1 MADPKAKYISYKD
14 PMFGVMEAAH
24 EVNYNLP
31 RGMMA
36 ALRTRGEASNNDQS
50 SPAGAR
56 GVYQFIPAT
65 FAKFSTPG
73 SSPVDPEAAS
83 LAAAKYLRY
92 ALDQYGGNVGA
103 ALAEYNGGP
112 KAAKAYLRTGDPGN
126 KETRDYIARVLP
138 AIRQPDGTLPDKTAM
153 ADTSQSQAFGT
164 PDSGGSILGGYE
176 LGSEP
181 QYNISPVDA
190 GVDQNFNVNI
200 DEDIGQGA
208 SSPEFAAD
216 IALDDKIGTIVD
228 EVLRG

>member
-1 MADPKAKYISYKD
+1 MIDPKAKYISFRD

-24 EVNYNLP
+24 EVNYDLP

-36 ALRTRGEASNNDQS
+36 ALRTRGEASNNDQV

-56 GVYQFIPAT
+56 GVYQFMPAT

-138 AIRQPDGTLPDKTAM
+138 SIRQPDGTMPDKVAM

-164 PDSGGSILGGYE
+164 TGGDSILGGYE

-181 QYNISPVDA
+181 QYNIEPLDT
-190 GVDQNFNVNI
+190 GI
-200 DEDIGQGA
+200 DEDLNSNLDGGID
-208 SSPEFAAD
+208 SPEFAAD